1 MKMTGAQILCEGLVR
16 EGVEVIFGILG
27 GAILPLYD
35 TLPQYPQLRHILVRH
50 EQGAA
55 HAAEGYAR
63 ATGKVG
69 VCMATSGPGA
79 TNLVTGIANAYLDS
93 SPIVAITGQVARPFI
108 GKDAFQEIDI
118 TGITLPITKHNY
130 LALDAGSLA
139 KTVKEAFYLA
149 RTGRP
154 GPVLIDLPRDV
165 QIEQAEFHY
174 PNQLDLPGY
183 KPTLQGHP
191 EQIKKAA
198 KLINEARQPLIIAGR
213 GVIISGAYAGLKQ
226 LVETAQIP
234 VITTLLGISCFP
246 ESHAL
251 SYGMLGM
258 HGMAYANIA
267 VGEADVLI
275 AIGMRFDDRATAKVS
290 AFAPHA
296 HIIHMDI
303 DPAEIGKNVRVD
315 VPIVGDVKAI
325 LDALN
330 KLIVSSTQHS
340 DWIEQLDGLRREH
353 PSIEIR
359 DSEGLLPQFVIRKI
373 YEVTQ
378 GEAIVVTGVGQNQ
391 MWAAQHYWY
400 DKPNSLISSGGLGTM
415 GFGLPAAMG
424 AKVGCPGDTVWLID
438 GDGSFQMTIQELATI
453 VQDNIAVKIAIL
465 HNGYLGMVRQW
476 QEMFYGKRY
485 VATPLSSP
493 DFVKV
498 AEAYGLPG
506 VRVTRKEEVVPAIQQ
521 AMGEPGPFLIDF
533 IVEPEENIYPM
544 VPPGAALSEVLEEPK
559 EKAKALADSA
569 KLSVSNI

>member
-315 VPIVGDVKAI
+315 VPIVGDAKAI

-330 KLIVSSTQHS
+330 KLIVSTQHV

-506 VRVTRKEEVVPAIQQ
+506 IRVTCKEEVVPAIQQ